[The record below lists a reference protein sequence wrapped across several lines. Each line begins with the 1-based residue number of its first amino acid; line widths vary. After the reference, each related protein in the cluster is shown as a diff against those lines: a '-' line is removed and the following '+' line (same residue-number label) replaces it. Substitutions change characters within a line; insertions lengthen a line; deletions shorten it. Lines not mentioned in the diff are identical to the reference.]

1 MNSSLKLMTEDVIVK
16 QVSEMEKVNKI
27 KKQAT
32 IKLNQTKKK
41 LK

>member
-1 MNSSLKLMTEDVIVK
+1 MKLMTEDVIVK
-16 QVSEMEKVNKI
+16 QVNEIEKVNKI